1 MQKNYAGAI
10 YLSIAASIWGGMFV
24 TSKYALDTI
33 PPFTLLFIRYAL
45 ASVVLVLWCKQS
57 GISVVPKQD
66 KWTLFQI
73 GFMGYF
79 LSVATQFIGTK
90 LSSAH
95 MGAVITTLAPVFQS
109 VFALLLL
116 QEAVSRRQM
125 SAIVL
130 AVLGIFIVTD
140 GIELFQLDRLN
151 QGNLFFL
158 IAAALWGYYS
168 VLSRKIS
175 AQHPAL
181 RITTWGIL
189 LATGFA
195 FPAAATE
202 WGSWQVAVLGHGSIL
217 FSVFYL
223 AVVSTTVAYY
233 CWNRGLALLNPHQAG
248 LFMFLQSVVGS
259 ILGYLLLDEELTTT
273 FLVGTGLILL
283 AVYQSIRSDKTS
295 EPVVQSKAA

>member
-1 MQKNYAGAI
+1 MQMNYAGAI

-45 ASVVLVLWCKQS
+45 ASVVLVVWCKRNS
-57 GISVVPKQD
+57 IAIVPKQD
-66 KWTLFQI
+66 KWTMFQI

-79 LSVATQFIGTK
+79 LSVAAQFVGTK
-90 LSSAH
+90 LSNAH

-116 QEAVSRRQM
+116 KEAVSRRQL

-130 AVLGIFIVTD
+130 AFLGILVVTD
-140 GIELFQLDRLN
+140 GVQVFQHDSMN

-158 IAAALWGYYS
+158 IAAVLWGYYS
-168 VLSRKIS
+168 VLSRKVS
-175 AQHPAL
+175 GEHPTL

-202 WGSWQVAVLGHGSIL
+202 WGIWQLSVLGNGLIL
-217 FSVFYL
+217 FSILYL

-233 CWNRGLALLNPHQAG
+233 CWNKGLALLNPHQAG

-273 FLVGTGLILL
+273 FLIGTGLILI
-283 AVYQSIRSDKTS
+283 AVYQSIRPEQATEVNAESRT
-295 EPVVQSKAA
+295 A